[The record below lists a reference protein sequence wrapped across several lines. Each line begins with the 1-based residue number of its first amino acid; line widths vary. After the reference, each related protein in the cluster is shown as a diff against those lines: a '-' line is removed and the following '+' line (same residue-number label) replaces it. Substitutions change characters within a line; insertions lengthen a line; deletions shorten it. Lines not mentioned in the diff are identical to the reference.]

1 MAYAVRLAPSLTVGP
16 SAAAVRSA
24 SDLQDLRRS
33 LLEPPRQL
41 RPSTA
46 STSQPADGC
55 ELSAPSPN
63 LIMKPGTTPVF
74 YTRNPDASHR
84 TTGRR
89 AGRYR
94 LRFALWHDRLMPQL
108 LGFII
113 DCPDPIKLATFY
125 SQVTGRAIM
134 EGSGDSMAAITFGEV
149 DLAFQRVE
157 DYRPPRW
164 PDDEHPKQ
172 YHLDFEVDEI
182 EPEQRRV
189 VKLGATLQKDFVGP
203 DGYGWQVYT
212 DPAGHP
218 FCLCRHE
225 GVT

>member
-1 MAYAVRLAPSLTVGP
+1 ML
-16 SAAAVRSA
+16 
-24 SDLQDLRRS
+24 
-33 LLEPPRQL
+33 
-41 RPSTA
+41 
-46 STSQPADGC
+46 
-55 ELSAPSPN
+55 
-63 LIMKPGTTPVF
+63 
-74 YTRNPDASHR
+74 
-84 TTGRR
+84 
-89 AGRYR
+89 
-94 LRFALWHDRLMPQL
+94 QL

-113 DCPDPIKLATFY
+113 DCPDPMKLAAFY

-134 EGSGDSMAAITFGEV
+134 EGSSDNFAGITFGEV

-189 VKLGATLQKDFVGP
+189 VKLGATLQKDCIGP
-203 DGYGWQVYT
+203 EGYGWQVYT
-212 DPAGHP
+212 DPVGHP

-225 GVT
+225 GVTWTDQGVDR